1 MADTSLPETNY
12 WELLL
17 WVLRRRKRLKIIGNS
32 MLPLLK
38 PGDEILL
45 NSNAYRQCLPQISD
59 IVVTINPHQSNLIV
73 VKRITAIEP
82 DGNLFLMGD
91 NLRESTDS
99 RHWGSVNPEE
109 IIGKVTSRFS

>member
-1 MADTSLPETNY
+1 MADDSLPETNY

-17 WVLRRRKRLKIIGNS
+17 WVLGRRKRLKITGNS
-32 MLPLLK
+32 MIPLLK

-45 NSNAYRQCLPQISD
+45 NPYAYRQYLPEIND
-59 IVVTINPHQSNLIV
+59 IVVTTHPHQSNLIV
-73 VKRITAIEP
+73 VKRITAIAP

-99 RHWGSVNPEE
+99 RHWGTVNPQKT
-109 IIGKVTSRFS
+109 IAKVTSRFS

>member
-1 MADTSLPETNY
+1 MADDSLPETNY
-12 WELLL
+12 WELIL
-17 WVLRRRKRLKIIGNS
+17 WVLRRRKRLKITGNS

-45 NSNAYRQCLPQISD
+45 NPNAYNQYLPQISE
-59 IVVTINPHQSNLIV
+59 IVVTTHPHESNLIV

-82 DGNLFLMGD
+82 NGNLFLMGD

-99 RHWGSVNPEE
+99 RHWGSINPRN
-109 IIGKVTSRFS
+109 IIGKVSSRFA